1 MGDVEALTQLAGLQA
16 LYKQLGEILST
27 KNPDGLRGQVD
38 ARLHELW
45 ETTGVDRLRL
55 MIGDVEVGKL
65 TAKISKPTK
74 RTTMYVND
82 PTALLDD
89 DLATMRAFVRSHA
102 KEYAE
107 FYLENNGA
115 VPDGCEMGV
124 EDVPAKWQGTTITGC
139 KPQQVLPMLG
149 VGRVAGYIEEG

>member
-38 ARLHELW
+38 SRLHELW

-65 TAKISKPTK
+65 TAKISKPQK

-82 PTALLDD
+82 PDALLMDD
-89 DLATMRAFVRSHA
+89 AVMLAFVRAHA
-102 KEYAE
+102 REYAE
-107 FYLENNGA
+107 FYLEQTGA
-115 VPDGCEMGV
+115 VPDGCELGV

>member
-1 MGDVEALTQLAGLQA
+1 MGDVEALQQLAGLQA
-16 LYKQLGEILST
+16 LYKLLGEILST

-38 ARLHELW
+38 SRLHELW

-55 MIGDVEVGKL
+55 MVGDIEVGKL
-65 TAKISKPTK
+65 TAKISKPQK

-82 PTALLDD
+82 VEALLDD
-89 DLATMRAFVRSHA
+89 DIEVMRAFVRSKS

-107 FYLENNGA
+107 FYVEQTGA

-149 VGRVAGYIEEG
+149 IGRIAGYIEEG

>member
-38 ARLHELW
+38 SRLRELW

-65 TAKISKPTK
+65 TAKISKPQK
-74 RTTMYVND
+74 RMTMYVND
-82 PTALLDD
+82 TDALLDD
-89 DLATMRAFVRSHA
+89 DAALMRSFVRSHA
-102 KEYAE
+102 KEYADFCLAE
-107 FYLENNGA
+107 TGA
-115 VPDGCEMGV
+115 VPDGCELGV
-124 EDVPAKWQGTTITGC
+124 EDVPATWQGTTITGC

-149 VGRVAGYIEEG
+149 IGRVAGYIEEG